1 MQIITYSNKVY
12 TVKYT
17 LTTKLKGVDWQ
28 ITSPKTK
35 SSIRTLPIK
44 KDLLEGLKIMNIKA
58 KQYKDYKDSW
68 FVFGNSIPFKE
79 TTIQLRKNKYCKLA
93 NVKQIRVHD
102 FRHSCASLLI
112 NQGASITLVSKLVK

>member
-1 MQIITYSNKVY
+1 
-12 TVKYT
+12 
-17 LTTKLKGVDWQ
+17 
-28 ITSPKTK
+28 
-35 SSIRTLPIK
+35 
-44 KDLLEGLKIMNIKA
+44 MNIKA

-102 FRHSCASLLI
+102 FRHPNVKPKTQIFYPLFLNKLSCI
-112 NQGASITLVSKLVK
+112 